1 MYLNCSQTCFRTLRW
16 GHQSENSL
24 PGHAEC
30 LANKNIFRQK
40 FNERAKILKI
50 VGFWLFPECKT
61 LYSRTLNHC
70 LLTTLTSVFSQYQK
84 HRSLLWNV
92 SQNANTQDP
101 TKTPTITITSQ
112 NASPYQEH
120 QVALLG
126 RKKRQYY
133 PKKYRGKVFQFHN
146 ERSFNKIEKF
156 KADNIKN
163 YYNIWVNIIWNISF

>member
-1 MYLNCSQTCFRTLRW
+1 MKHNKFADPTLMNPPQALNRAVTQAQSSEQQQPHPVETVAEEDVSQTCFTDMNCSQTCFRTLRW

-84 HRSLLWNV
+84 HRSLL
-92 SQNANTQDP
+92 
-101 TKTPTITITSQ
+101 
-112 NASPYQEH
+112 
-120 QVALLG
+120 
-126 RKKRQYY
+126 
-133 PKKYRGKVFQFHN
+133 
-146 ERSFNKIEKF
+146 
-156 KADNIKN
+156 
-163 YYNIWVNIIWNISF
+163 